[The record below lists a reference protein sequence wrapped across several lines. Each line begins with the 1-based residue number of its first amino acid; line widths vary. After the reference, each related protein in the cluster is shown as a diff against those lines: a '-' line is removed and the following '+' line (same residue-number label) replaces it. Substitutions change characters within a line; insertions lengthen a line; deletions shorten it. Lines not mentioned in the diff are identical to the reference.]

1 MLRNPHPLSLRTL
14 HLHLSVASHSTIL
27 VAFPHFSGR
36 ATGPSWQ
43 VEQGSCSSPLQQTAV
58 VPMNTSR
65 VYSLANVLAWE
76 GYGQLA
82 CTCEIV
88 ANLPEVMYIRT

>member
-1 MLRNPHPLSLRTL
+1 
-14 HLHLSVASHSTIL
+14 
-27 VAFPHFSGR
+27 
-36 ATGPSWQ
+36 
-43 VEQGSCSSPLQQTAV
+43 
-58 VPMNTSR
+58 MNTSR

-88 ANLPEVMYIRT
+88 ANLPEASMSAVMYIRPARSHNRHISRSLVTSYAPNAAVFNSPTHEDKLCFQFQFQLNSTLCGDVMYNRT